1 MANNLAAAKAEM
13 WADEMQKRNY
23 ESYVGA
29 FVANRK
35 FEGDFVG
42 NDTVH
47 FTYGNGVTVS
57 DLASSYDT
65 FSASD
70 AVITDDTFVLNI
82 RKVARVDISDED
94 YIEMKINPD
103 NHYLIE
109 MADGFAKEYD
119 TEIMKQYANAN
130 IVMDGVDIGE
140 TAGDIE
146 VTDDNVYKLVT
157 AIGQKLDEANAPS
170 TDRWI
175 VVSPKEKVNFL
186 NSQKLV
192 HSTEFG
198 DRRIRTGGLLGTIS
212 NFTIYYSNN
221 LQTVSTTKHL
231 LAGTGK
237 PISFAANI
245 KPNVQ
250 FVGSEMKDNS
260 FVNTIKAQTKFGV
273 KVFEKDKD
281 RLVDV
286 PVVAA

>member
-47 FTYGNGVTVS
+47 FTYGNGVTIS

-65 FSASD
+65 FTASD

-130 IVMDGVDIGE
+130 LVMDGADIGE
-140 TAGDIE
+140 TAGNIT

-157 AIGQKLDEANAPS
+157 AIGQKLDEANAS
-170 TDRWI
+170 SMDRWI
-175 VVSPKEKVNFL
+175 IVSPKEKVNFL
-186 NSQKLV
+186 NSPKLV

-245 KPNVQ
+245 RPNVQ

-281 RLVDV
+281 RLVDI
-286 PVVAA
+286 PVVAS